1 MPAAARANPARP
13 GLTLLEIVLAVTL
26 LALMA
31 GAASTAVSYVIAGQ
45 DRQAKRLAAAELA
58 NRLVLQYLDDEDSL
72 PSQSSVIRY
81 SSDFYRWD
89 LTQQPLKLQPVKDPP
104 APTAGSP
111 LRAGT
116 TDRLKQ
122 VTVRVWLS
130 EESGG
135 ERDWRAGVP
144 GTFITRM
151 VDPLAFRNPD
161 SFGNMVNTDEG
172 MRRLL
177 EQMMGATPPPPA
189 RTGPP
194 PPARNR

>member
-1 MPAAARANPARP
+1 MPESARINTARR

-31 GAASTAVSYVIAGQ
+31 GAASMAVSYVIAGQ
-45 DRQAKRLAAAELA
+45 ERQGSRLAAAEVA

-72 PSQSSVIRY
+72 PSQGSIVRY
-81 SSDFYRWD
+81 AADYYRWE
-89 LTQQPLKLQPVKDPP
+89 LAQEPLKLKAMKDLPTP
-104 APTAGSP
+104 AAGTP
-111 LRAGT
+111 LRASN
-116 TDRLKQ
+116 TDRLRQ

-135 ERDWRAGVP
+135 GREWGAGVP
-144 GTFITRM
+144 GTTVTRM

-177 EQMMGATPPPPA
+177 EQMMGVAPPPPP
-189 RTGPP
+189 RS
-194 PPARNR
+194 R